1 MDKTEVVHMIPKMME
16 PNNHMRHIGPSH
28 ETQWQSL
35 FQPAEPYTCTTGRG
49 INHPEKEEKGKRKAR
64 GNNVRKKRKESFG
77 MRRRSGVNPLH
88 HRRRLAVAS
97 SSSSSSAYK

>member
-16 PNNHMRHIGPSH
+16 PNNHMRHTGPSH

-64 GNNVRKKRKESFG
+64 GTNVRKKRKKKLWNEEEEWRESAPPPASP
-77 MRRRSGVNPLH
+77 RRGLFLFLFLRV
-88 HRRRLAVAS
+88 
-97 SSSSSSAYK
+97 